1 MLGAA
6 LLSEVVGLAGVVD
19 FAGFVVSTDVVE
31 GEADVGLAAVV
42 DLADAAEPLD
52 AGVEVEEG
60 FCEAEGESGVGL
72 DMDDSPFAKRDT
84 IDRKNFFTSHSAG
97 RHRGSGT
104 EA

>member
-1 MLGAA
+1 M
-6 LLSEVVGLAGVVD
+6 AGVAD
-19 FAGFVVSTDVVE
+19 FAGFVVSAGAVE

-42 DLADAAEPLD
+42 DLAEAAEPLD
-52 AGVEVEEG
+52 AVVEVEEG

-72 DMDDSPFAKRDT
+72 DVDDSPFAKRET

>member
-1 MLGAA
+1 M
-6 LLSEVVGLAGVVD
+6 AGEVD
-19 FAGFVVSTDVVE
+19 FPSFVVSVGAVDGEVDE
-31 GEADVGLAAVV
+31 GLTAVV

-52 AGVEVEEG
+52 AVVEVEED
-60 FCEAEGESGVGL
+60 FCEAEGESGVEL
-72 DMDDSPFAKRDT
+72 DVDDSPFAKRDT